1 MKEDMKIIEQNIDYN
16 SLIFGNGNAD
26 LSEKI
31 RNALE
36 HLLQAYKE
44 DESIIHEMAK
54 ELNSGVLKKEDWC
67 NLKNCIG
74 DSTCLKCLK
83 EYFRNKVKGEK
94 E

>member
-44 DESIIHEMAK
+44 DEAVIEEATTLLG
-54 ELNSGVLKKEDWC
+54 ELKLSKDVEGYEVMTKDDW
-67 NLKNCIG
+67 
-74 DSTCLKCLK
+74 K
-83 EYFRNKVKGEK
+83 EYLKNKVKGEK